1 MARVLFL
8 AHRLPYPPN
17 KGDKIHSFHV
27 LRHLA
32 SKHDVLLGTFIDEPS
47 DEQFVPQV
55 RQMCKELH
63 VSPISRHAALARS
76 LVGLVTGEPL
86 SQRFYR
92 DKPMADWVRGIR
104 RAQRADIVMVYSST
118 MAQYARGFDVP
129 AFVDFGDIDSAK
141 WAEYASTLVWPLSW
155 LYRREAREL
164 HRVEREAAAASAWSF
179 FATKPEAQQFRLSSP
194 DLAARVAVLG
204 NGVDTDYFCPRP
216 ERASPF
222 ALGELA
228 LVFTGAMNYWPN
240 VDAVTW
246 FCEQMLP
253 SLLERWPR
261 LRLYIVGRSP
271 NASVRALASEVVQ
284 VTGTVDDVRPYLQH
298 AHVVVA
304 PLRVGRG
311 VPNKV
316 LEGMAMERPVVT
328 TQVSANSIQA
338 SSGQSLWCADTPA
351 QTVAAI
357 DSLLRDPALARRMG
371 AAARLC
377 AIQEHSW
384 ARRLQTL
391 DQHIEATVPQANRLS
406 SVRIAP
412 RIPPS
417 GGATS

>member
-32 SKHDVLLGTFIDEPS
+32 AKHDVLLGTFIDEPG

-63 VSPISRHAALARS
+63 VSRIDRHSAMLRS
-76 LVGLVTGEPL
+76 LVGLATGEPL

-92 DKPMADWVRGIR
+92 DQPMADWVRGIR
-104 RAQRADIVMVYSST
+104 RAQRADVVMVYSST

-129 AFVDFGDIDSAK
+129 ALVDFGDMDSAK

-164 HRVEREAAAASAWSF
+164 HRVERQAAAASAWSF
-179 FATKPEAQQFRLSSP
+179 FATEPEAEQFRLSSP
-194 DLAARVAVLG
+194 DVAARVAVLG
-204 NGVDTDYFCPRP
+204 NGVDADYFCAVPGRV
-216 ERASPF
+216 SPF
-222 ALGELA
+222 ARAESA

-246 FCEQMLP
+246 FCGQVLP
-253 SLLERWPR
+253 ALRQRWPR
-261 LRLYIVGRSP
+261 LSLYIVGRSP
-271 NASVRALASEVVQ
+271 SAAVRALAGDAVH

-298 AHVVVA
+298 AAVVVA

-316 LEGMAMERPVVT
+316 LEGMAMERAVVT
-328 TQVSANSIQA
+328 TAVSAKSIQA
-338 SSGQSLWCADTPA
+338 HTGVNLLCADTA
-351 QTVAAI
+351 EETISAI
-357 DSLLRDPALARRMG
+357 DSLLRDTTLARQMG
-371 AAARLC
+371 AAGRRC
-377 AIQEHSW
+377 VVHEHSW
-384 ARRLQTL
+384 ARRLETL
-391 DQHIEATVPQANRLS
+391 DQHIDATVPNQIRRPSARNATR
-406 SVRIAP
+406 VAP
-412 RIPPS
+412 K
-417 GGATS
+417 GGSAS

>member
-27 LRHLA
+27 LQHLA
-32 SKHDVLLGTFIDEPS
+32 AKHDVLLGTFIDEPS

-63 VSPISRHAALARS
+63 VSRISRHGAMARS

-92 DKPMADWVRGIR
+92 DESMAAWVRGIR

-129 AFVDFGDIDSAK
+129 AFVDFGDIDSVK
-141 WAEYASTLVWPLSW
+141 WAEYASTLAWPLSW

-179 FATKPEAQQFRLSSP
+179 FATEPEAEQFRHASP
-194 DLAARVAVLG
+194 DVAARVAVLG
-204 NGVDTDYFCPRP
+204 NGVDAEFFCARAERP
-216 ERASPF
+216 SPF
-222 ALGELA
+222 ARGESA

-246 FCEQMLP
+246 FSAQVLP
-253 SLLERWPR
+253 ALRARWPQ
-261 LRLYIVGRSP
+261 LCLYIVGRSP
-271 NASVRALASEVVQ
+271 NAAVRALASDTVR

-298 AHVVVA
+298 AVVVVA

-316 LEGMAMERPVVT
+316 LEGMAMGRPVVT
-328 TQVSANSIQA
+328 TSVSAKSIQA
-338 SSGQSLWCADTPA
+338 RSGLDLLCADTPA

-357 DSLLRDPALARRMG
+357 DSLLVDAALAARMG
-371 AAARLC
+371 AAGRHTVVH
-377 AIQEHSW
+377 EHSW
-384 ARRLQTL
+384 PRRLEAL
-391 DQHIEATVPQANRLS
+391 DQHIAETVPAQHRRADARMVS
-406 SVRIAP
+406 RQ
-412 RIPPS
+412 PPA
-417 GGATS
+417 GGAVL

>member
-32 SKHDVLLGTFIDEPS
+32 AKHDVLLGTFIDEPS

-63 VSPISRHAALARS
+63 VSRISRQGAMARS
-76 LVGLVTGEPL
+76 LVGLLTGEPL

-92 DKPMADWVRGIR
+92 DESMAHWVRGIR

-129 AFVDFGDIDSAK
+129 AFMDFGDIDSAK
-141 WAEYASTLVWPLSW
+141 WAEYASTLAWPLSW

-164 HRVEREAAAASAWSF
+164 HRVERQAAAASAWSF
-179 FATKPEAQQFRLSSP
+179 FATEPEAEHFRQASP

-204 NGVDTDYFCPRP
+204 NGVDTSFFCPRP

-222 ALGELA
+222 SQTETA

-246 FCEQMLP
+246 FCGHVLP
-253 SLLERWPR
+253 ALRERWPQ
-261 LRLYIVGRSP
+261 LCLYIVGRSP
-271 NASVRALASEVVQ
+271 NAAVRALASSTVH
-284 VTGTVDDVRPYLQH
+284 VTGTVDDVRPYMQH
-298 AHVVVA
+298 AAVVIA

-316 LEGMAMERPVVT
+316 LEGMAMQRPVVT
-328 TQVSANSIQA
+328 TSVSAKSIQA
-338 SSGQSLWCADTPA
+338 QSGVNVLCADTPA
-351 QTVAAI
+351 DSIAAI
-357 DSLLRDPALARRMG
+357 DSLLRDTAGALRI
-371 AAARLC
+371 AAAGRHC
-377 AIQEHSW
+377 AVHEHSW
-384 ARRLQTL
+384 ERRLETL
-391 DQHIEATVPQANRLS
+391 DHHMEATVPQPKRRVTARS
-406 SVRIAP
+406 AP
-412 RIPPS
+412 RVTPTGNAS
-417 GGATS
+417 S